1 MAIGLLNLEEEFYKN
16 RQGKASNDM
25 DALRSVVGLVGQRM
39 ADKRGLNEPARQ
51 PAQAQAQYQA
61 QAQAPARQSLNNQTP
76 QLVEEFMPEFQNRM
90 VPIVE
95 KRPDPFQVMN
105 PESTTVTDMPRNL
118 KLREQYE
125 LANAANNGQR
135 DDIFRTLPSDYQD
148 TARLHDTGQQIKA
161 PIYEMDTSGIPDSPL
176 RDRGNAEKFKKQ
188 LEDQEQ
194 KEPGFI
200 QKMMA
205 DPNFFPQMAI
215 AFNTLR
221 LRPDQGLNT
230 AMQKQI
236 DFNNTTKTANRT
248 ANYFTNLGTSAGDRA
263 ASWIMSGGDPKE
275 AMSVYKSESL
285 KSNTDAFSE
294 YPDLQSAVANGSIT
308 PANAFTVINSRKSLE
323 QQIASSDKGTEE
335 TLTPEKYSEYYGS
348 PMPEYLA
355 DKIVQRNSKTGDL
368 SVVGSSGVTTNVSM
382 GEKFDV
388 EQNKQTM
395 KFAFDQVSD
404 TRTQNRDVV
413 NAQRSTQQA
422 LRRMSPLLEDFANMA
437 IGSPQFNNFVTGL
450 SKQFET
456 LGLDTGMAK
465 NITTADQFT
474 AALTTLVQEQ
484 LRLNKGPQTD
494 FDAIFASQTLPSL
507 SNSLE
512 ANKAIV
518 DYLVSQ
524 AEWTLIK
531 ESVNKQA
538 YKMAV
543 SNPTKAAEIIF
554 EVDEYFN
561 SVPAI
566 MTLPNGKNQ
575 TLSEFKKEA
584 RKAEPNASDLD
595 IIHYWKQQEAE
606 VRGQDYNAVPHPKDV
621 MGL

>member
-1 MAIGLLNLEEEFYKN
+1 MAMGLFNLDEEFYKN

-39 ADKRGLNEPARQ
+39 ADKRGLNDQTQQ
-51 PAQAQAQYQA
+51 PVPE
-61 QAQAPARQSLNNQTP
+61 PARQSLNNQTP
-76 QLVEEFMPEFQNRM
+76 QLIQAQQNRM
-90 VPIVE
+90 VPVE
-95 KRPDPFQVMN
+95 ERLVDPLQVMN
-105 PESTTVTDMPRNL
+105 PGSTTVTDMPRNL
-118 KLREQYE
+118 DMNQQLKL
-125 LANAANNGQR
+125 ASDANNGLR
-135 DDIFRTLPSDYQD
+135 DDIFRTQPSGAQD
-148 TARLHDTGQQIKA
+148 ATTMYNAGQTSA
-161 PIYEMDTSGIPDSPL
+161 PIYELDTSGIPDSPF
-176 RDRGNAEKFKKQ
+176 RDPVNAQKLKDEVEAREKQ
-188 LEDQEQ
+188 
-194 KEPGFI
+194 EPGFI

-215 AFNTLR
+215 SFNTLR
-221 LRPDQGLNT
+221 LRPDAGLNT

-248 ANYFTNLGTSAGDRA
+248 ANYFTNLGTPAGDRA

-285 KSNTDAFSE
+285 KSNTDSFAE
-294 YPDLQSAVANGSIT
+294 YPDLQSAVANGTIT
-308 PANAFTVINSRKSLE
+308 PADAFTIINNRKSLE
-323 QQIASSDKGTEE
+323 QQIASSDKGMEE
-335 TLTPEKYSEYYGS
+335 TLTPEKYLEYYGS

-388 EQNKQTM
+388 EQQKQTM
-395 KFAFDQVSD
+395 KFAFDQVSE

-456 LGLDTGMAK
+456 LGLDTGMAR

-518 DYLVSQ
+518 DYLDSQ

-566 MTLPNGKNQ
+566 MTLPNGRNQ